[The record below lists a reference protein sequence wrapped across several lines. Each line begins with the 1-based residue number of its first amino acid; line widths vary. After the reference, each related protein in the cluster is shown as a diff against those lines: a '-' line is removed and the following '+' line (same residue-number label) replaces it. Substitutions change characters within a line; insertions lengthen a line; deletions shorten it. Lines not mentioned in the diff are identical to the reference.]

1 MKCLLLFCT
10 GTMKHYLIGLWHA
23 IKIGFYITITDDKLN
38 FQTDKKLQSTSPSQT
53 STIKMVM
60 VPVWWSAIGL
70 IHYSFLNPGKT
81 ITSEKH
87 VQQIDEM
94 PWKLQGCSK
103 CWSTERTQISL
114 RNFPLFCKATQ
125 RNQDGISTWFYTLLG
140 FPGGLDGKESAS
152 NAGDPGWILGE
163 DPLEEE
169 DMATRSSV
177 PAWRVPWTEQPG
189 GCSPG
194 AANSRTRLSD

>member
-1 MKCLLLFCT
+1 MSWPQIKKIVIIILKCLLLFCT

-23 IKIGFYITITDDKLN
+23 IKIGFYITISDDKLN
-38 FQTDKKLQSTSPSQT
+38 FQTDEKLQSTSPSQT

-60 VPVWWSAIGL
+60 VPVWWSAVGL

-103 CWSTERTQISL
+103 CWSTERTQIFSDYMSHNQTFRSWTNWTTKFGLIYEIHLTCHQLTTAFLSILITFFLQRKCFHNQQEAENAFQSL
-114 RNFPLFCKATQ
+114 SNPKA
-125 RNQDGISTWFYTLLG
+125 
-140 FPGGLDGKESAS
+140 
-152 NAGDPGWILGE
+152 
-163 DPLEEE
+163 
-169 DMATRSSV
+169 
-177 PAWRVPWTEQPG
+177 
-189 GCSPG
+189 
-194 AANSRTRLSD
+194 